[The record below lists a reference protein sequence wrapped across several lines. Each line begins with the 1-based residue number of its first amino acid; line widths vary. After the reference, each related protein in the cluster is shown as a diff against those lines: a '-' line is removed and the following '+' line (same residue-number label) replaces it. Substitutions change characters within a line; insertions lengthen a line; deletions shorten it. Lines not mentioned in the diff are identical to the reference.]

1 MRLLNKIKNE
11 FLNSN
16 NLNKIIYINVLI
28 FLLINIISVIS
39 TLYVFEI
46 QPYID
51 KLTLSS
57 ETSKIITQ
65 PWSLFT
71 FMFIHDNFLHL
82 IFNMLWLHF
91 GGKLFLDYLN
101 EKQLIYT
108 YILGG
113 IFGGILFVIAFNYF
127 PKLINNFLG
136 LPLWGSSASVLAVF
150 FGISTKVP
158 NYQIKFPFLGHIKL
172 KYISLFLF
180 IISFSLLEGTNP
192 GGNFAHIGGA
202 FFGYIY
208 IKQIQ
213 NKRKSLFSD
222 FISIFRNP
230 KSKKTKSKKEINE
243 VDVVLEKISKSGY
256 SSLNEQ
262 EKDLLFK
269 SSKK

>member
-39 TLYVFEI
+39 TLYIFEI

-51 KLTLSS
+51 KLTLPS

-113 IFGGILFVIAFNYF
+113 IFGGILFVIAFNISSFHFF
-127 PKLINNFLG
+127 PE
-136 LPLWGSSASVLAVF
+136 
-150 FGISTKVP
+150 STRVS
-158 NYQIKFPFLGHIKL
+158 G
-172 KYISLFLF
+172 LF
-180 IISFSLLEGTNP
+180 IKTNLALLLSFKLSQGYTLLGNCSSNKIISSFSFIEILFTTLANPYDAEGIIVILLWFSQSTIEENLFFTTSEVLKKSF
-192 GGNFAHIGGA
+192 GNI
-202 FFGYIY
+202 
-208 IKQIQ
+208 
-213 NKRKSLFSD
+213 
-222 FISIFRNP
+222 
-230 KSKKTKSKKEINE
+230 
-243 VDVVLEKISKSGY
+243 
-256 SSLNEQ
+256 
-262 EKDLLFK
+262 
-269 SSKK
+269 